1 MKKIDQILKDIDN
14 LTPISKVTH
23 RIMEMAN
30 DPNGSITDLAE
41 MVECDTILTANVL
54 KLCNSAF
61 YSLAVHV
68 DSVNHAVNLL
78 GIDRVVELALIGSF
92 GKSMSSAQKGYDL
105 KAGDLWTYSM
115 ASAMLAK
122 SFAEA
127 NCPNTDKY
135 LIYTAALLK
144 DIGKVVIEGYVGR
157 ARSKITA
164 LVEKKGC
171 SFDEAEK
178 QVLGID
184 HACLG
189 GLIAKK
195 WLFSPKMVFL
205 IENHHLGNAVAKEHL
220 DAAIIYTTDTVS
232 RMACVHIG
240 VDCLAYRMYDEI
252 FDRFGISEQDMKELM
267 SMFQAN
273 LNMAKRLFSSL

>member
-1 MKKIDQILKDIDN
+1 MKKIREIIKDIDK
-14 LTPISKVTH
+14 LTPISKVIH

-30 DPNGSITDLAE
+30 DPNESIADLAE
-41 MVECDTILTANVL
+41 MVEFDPMLTANVL

-61 YSLAVHV
+61 YGLAVHV
-68 DSVNHAVNLL
+68 NSINHAVKLL
-78 GIDRVVELALIGSF
+78 GMDRVVELALIGSI
-92 GKSMSSAQKGYDL
+92 GKTMSSAQKGYDL

-127 NCPNTDKY
+127 NCPNSDKY

-157 ARSKITA
+157 ARTKIIA

-171 SFDEAEK
+171 SFHEAEE
-178 QVLGID
+178 QILGIN
-184 HACLG
+184 HAQLG

-195 WLFSPKMVFL
+195 WVFSPKMVFL
-205 IENHHLGNAVAKEHL
+205 IENHHLESAAAKEHL

-232 RMACVHIG
+232 RMASANIG
-240 VDCLAYRMYDEI
+240 VDCLAYRMYDDI

-267 SMFQAN
+267 ATFQVN
-273 LNMAKRLFSSL
+273 RNMTQRLFNSL